1 MNLNSKRS
9 EIDELLEK
17 TDKLR
22 LSDSSKTILLAQKA
36 IKLCKEIDYKLGIAI
51 ANYRIADAY
60 RNMGKYED
68 AILLLF
74 DSLDFIIKEGYYD
87 LEWWGYNCLGIIF
100 SDIGDY
106 VRSMNLYN
114 RAQIAAN
121 EIALGKKYNINFS
134 KNEAIVLT
142 LNNIAENYKFLKNYK
157 EALNYCTTAYNIDK
171 EYDFSL
177 SKGITCLSLGE
188 IYYLFDDYDKASTLA
203 LASIEYLQHYEYD
216 LAVADA
222 YKILA
227 LSYWKKND
235 FLNAEKYFEITIN
248 MNHKQAS
255 VYYEIETFLAYYGFL
270 ESQDKIDRSL
280 DALKHAFK
288 LSFNNN
294 ILNKIAETSGLL
306 ANFYEK
312 VDDKINSFN
321 YYKLYYEYSNKRLAS
336 FNNQLVKNF
345 NIRNKIYEIE
355 NEKKKI
361 EKRNEHLKRKSHDL
375 QTIVEKISIISE
387 LGQSIT
393 SITDLD
399 SIIDILYSSI
409 KNFMNLA
416 YFAIGLYDE
425 QQSLINYLDVINN
438 DKKFT
443 KNSTSMNNT
452 NSLAVKCINTHKII
466 IINNLSEE
474 YSKYIDEII
483 YSEVAIKNNFELNS
497 LVFWP
502 LLIKTKVIGV
512 LTIQSTEKNAF
523 SPYQIEM
530 VRSLSSYAA
539 IAINNALKSKEL
551 ENLNRKLLFL
561 SEHDSMTKVHNRGKF
576 DSYLYHLWHKNIN
589 EKKQISLLLIDIDYF
604 KEFNDNYGH
613 VEGDNCIM
621 LVANTITSLVNEK
634 YFVARYGGDE
644 FVVILPDSKLETAVS
659 LGIDIKNEMSKLNIV
674 HEFPATSN
682 KVTLSIGV
690 ASIVPSQDIS
700 INEFIRKA
708 DAALYSAKKSGRN
721 TVEVFK

>member
-22 LSDSSKTILLAQKA
+22 LSDSSKTILLAKKA
-36 IKLCKEIDYKLGIAI
+36 IQLCKEIDYKLGIAI

-74 DSLDFIIKEGYYD
+74 DSLDFIIKKDYYD

-121 EIALGKKYNINFS
+121 EITLGKKYNTKFS

-188 IYYLFDDYDKASTLA
+188 IYYLLDDYDKASTLA
-203 LASIEYLQHYEYD
+203 LDSIEYLQHYEYD

-255 VYYEIETFLAYYGFL
+255 VYYEIETFLAYYEFL
-270 ESQDKIDRSL
+270 ECQNKIDRSL
-280 DALKHAFK
+280 EALKRAFN

-312 VDDKINSFN
+312 IDDKINSFN

-355 NEKKKI
+355 SEKKEI
-361 EKRNEHLKRKSHDL
+361 EKKNEDLKRKSHDL
-375 QTIVEKISIISE
+375 QTVVEKISIISE

-425 QQSLINYLDVINN
+425 QESVINYLNVINN

-474 YSKYIDEII
+474 YSKYINEII

-621 LVANTITSLVNEK
+621 LVANTITSLANEK

-644 FVVILPDSKLETAVS
+644 FVVILPDAKLETAVS
-659 LGIDIKNEMSKLNIV
+659 LGTDIKNELGNLNIV
-674 HEFPATSN
+674 HEFSATSN

-690 ASIVPSQDIS
+690 ASIIPSQDIS

-721 TVEVFK
+721 TVEVFR